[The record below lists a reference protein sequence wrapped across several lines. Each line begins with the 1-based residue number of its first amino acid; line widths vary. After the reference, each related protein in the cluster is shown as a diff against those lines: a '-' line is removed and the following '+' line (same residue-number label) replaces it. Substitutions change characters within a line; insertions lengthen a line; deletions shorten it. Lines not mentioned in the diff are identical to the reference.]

1 MDSSTKTVTL
11 THEQWSTLCIY
22 LLSTTQYRKGEQS
35 AWEKLAQETNEDGTP
50 RFRNAADN
58 AQYWADM
65 DEKLTKILKAIMG

>member
-50 RFRNAADN
+50 RLRHAADN